1 MLEGLEFL
9 EALEPLEALDTLEAL
24 GTLEDLAHLDS
35 LGDLETLGNLDTLDP
50 PGIPASP
57 GHSAQPP
64 TRIAQFRKRDVKR
77 MSNLCQ
83 LYVKADIRRRESA
96 TTCRKKKKTR
106 SRRASSSKGNGR
118 SRGIRTHDP
127 VIKSHLL
134 YQLSYA
140 PIHIAFTIRMERAK
154 GLEPST
160 TTLARWHST
169 N

>member
-24 GTLEDLAHLDS
+24 DHLEPLEALDALEALDHLDHLEPLDTLEALETLEDLAHLDS
-35 LGDLETLGNLDTLDP
+35 LGDLETLGNLDALDP

-96 TTCRKKKKTR
+96 TTCRKKRKP
-106 SRRASSSKGNGR
+106 A
-118 SRGIRTHDP
+118 RGG
-127 VIKSHLL
+127 HLL
-134 YQLSYA
+134 QRGMVGA
-140 PIHIAFTIRMERAK
+140 EGF
-154 GLEPST
+154 EPT
-160 TTLARWHST
+160 TQ
-169 N
+169 

>member
-9 EALEPLEALDTLEAL
+9 EALEPLEALDHLEQLEPLEALEPLDTLEA
-24 GTLEDLAHLDS
+24 LAHLDS

-96 TTCRKKKKTR
+96 TTCRKKRKP
-106 SRRASSSKGNGR
+106 A
-118 SRGIRTHDP
+118 RGG
-127 VIKSHLL
+127 HLL
-134 YQLSYA
+134 QRGMVGA
-140 PIHIAFTIRMERAK
+140 EGF
-154 GLEPST
+154 EPT
-160 TTLARWHST
+160 TQ
-169 N
+169 

>member
-35 LGDLETLGNLDTLDP
+35 LEDLETLGNLDALDP

-96 TTCRKKKKTR
+96 TTCRKKENPLEAGTFF
-106 SRRASSSKGNGR
+106 KG
-118 SRGIRTHDP
+118 
-127 VIKSHLL
+127 
-134 YQLSYA
+134 
-140 PIHIAFTIRMERAK
+140 E
-154 GLEPST
+154 
-160 TTLARWHST
+160 W
-169 N
+169 

>member
-9 EALEPLEALDTLEAL
+9 EALEPLEALDTLEPLDHLEQLEPLEPLDTLEAL
-24 GTLEDLAHLDS
+24 ETLEDLAHLDS
-35 LGDLETLGNLDTLDP
+35 LEDLETLGNLDALDP

-96 TTCRKKKKTR
+96 TTCRKKRKT
-106 SRRASSSKGNGR
+106 A
-118 SRGIRTHDP
+118 RGG
-127 VIKSHLL
+127 HLL
-134 YQLSYA
+134 QRGMVGA
-140 PIHIAFTIRMERAK
+140 EGF
-154 GLEPST
+154 EPT
-160 TTLARWHST
+160 TQ
-169 N
+169 